1 MFDLIIDLI
10 IVALFWVVLPLL
22 AAFMVLT
29 IVSDE
34 LTADARIKAHR
45 KDLLEAI
52 RTSNLN
58 KEDKAEVV
66 CKFVNCRRK

>member
-1 MFDLIIDLI
+1 MIDLI
-10 IVALFWVVLPLL
+10 IVCLVWVVVPIL
-22 AAFMVLT
+22 AAFVVLT
-29 IVSDE
+29 IVSNE
-34 LTADARIKAHR
+34 LTAEERRKAHR

-52 RTSNLN
+52 STSNLN

>member
-1 MFDLIIDLI
+1 MFDPIIDLI
-10 IVALFWVVLPLL
+10 IVALVWVVLPLL
-22 AAFMVLT
+22 AAFVVLT
-29 IVSDE
+29 IVSNE
-34 LTADARIKAHR
+34 LTAEERIKAHR

-66 CKFVNCRRK
+66 CKFVNRRRK